1 MYPDCCVEED
11 VVAQLLEQ
19 RRSVRQTVQVLCKG
33 QELLQHGPGDVHSR
47 RLGERREKRHER
59 LNTWS
64 DASFSLELANMVNT
78 LVRSLDVQHELLFLW
93 LNIYSCHGSP

>member
-33 QELLQHGPGDVHSR
+33 QELLQHGPGDVDSR
-47 RLGERREKRHER
+47 RLGERREKRHESFRLPR

-78 LVRSLDVQHELLFLW
+78 LVRSLNVQHCFLLK
-93 LNIYSCHGSP
+93 